1 MAKLKRKER
10 QVILACSECKGRN
23 YITHFVMKGGK
34 RLDIRKFCPTC
45 RKHTPHRS
53 RRVD

>member
-10 QVILACSECKGRN
+10 RVIMACSECKGRN
-23 YITHFVMKGGK
+23 YTTHFVMKGGN
-34 RLDIRKFCPTC
+34 RLDIKKFCPTC